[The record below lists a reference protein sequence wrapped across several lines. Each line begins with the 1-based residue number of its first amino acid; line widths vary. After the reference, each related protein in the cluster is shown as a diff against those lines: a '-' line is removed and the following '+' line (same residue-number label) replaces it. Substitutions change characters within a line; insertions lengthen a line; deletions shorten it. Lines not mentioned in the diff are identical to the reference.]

1 MCCICNINKFTVDGF
16 SVISDLIYFLVLP
29 VGVLFR
35 PSIVNVCGWGG
46 WGGGF
51 EGGGIYFAYEQVST
65 GSFGEMIYV

>member
-35 PSIVNVCGWGG
+35 SSIVNVCGWGG
-46 WGGGF
+46 
-51 EGGGIYFAYEQVST
+51 EGCVRGEVSILHMNRFT
-65 GSFGEMIYV
+65 QALLGK